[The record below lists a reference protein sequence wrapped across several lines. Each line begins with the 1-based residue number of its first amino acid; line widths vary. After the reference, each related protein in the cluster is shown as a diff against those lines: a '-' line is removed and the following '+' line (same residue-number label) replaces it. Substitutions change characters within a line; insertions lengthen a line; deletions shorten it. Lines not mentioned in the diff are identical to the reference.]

1 MAHPLWDKEGVLH
14 ELDRA
19 IIEEIDALNS
29 QAYLLRGSD
38 PVTARELT
46 NQILQQAEGAGYQRG
61 IGQAMR
67 TLAAIEAKINPVE
80 ALMLANQAI
89 AILEHEGDIGSVA
102 SALMTVFCYYHHVGW
117 YEESLLV
124 LKDAYEKATE
134 SSSPYVAVIALY
146 NMGVNSEE
154 RKDIDAAVNYYEMAM
169 VEAKDGVND
178 SVYWQSRN
186 ARAKLCAFRDPNPS
200 WIEELRVTRESLL
213 TINNISAACDSHAS
227 LALIFSDR
235 GLYREAIFEIRR
247 ARLLAAKHSQAP
259 IISSMLL
266 DLGEIYTK
274 YGKYSSALRTFKR
287 SHQFAQSTGYVMSE
301 CRSLERMAFVE
312 QELGHY
318 KRSLAHLFQHIK
330 LKEKLVGEQS
340 ENRMRDLQAFHKIEM
355 VQAEASLARRKNDEL
370 AEINT
375 ELGQA
380 LEQQS
385 RLQKELMRM
394 ASTDDLTGAVN
405 RRQLLNDGTLE
416 MERYR
421 HVGAPFV
428 VSILDVDFFKRI
440 NDGFGH
446 AAGDEILRRLTK
458 CCKGHLRRFDVF
470 GRLGGEEFCIIH
482 HDSDVQGA
490 VVAAKRLME
499 SITAIET
506 SDVIGDMQLT
516 VSMGLSEVRRGNDS
530 FYDVLHDADMAL
542 YEAKNGGR
550 NTFRVCQS
558 RHLEVAKSEA
568 A

>member
-1 MAHPLWDKEGVLH
+1 LQTQNRVT
-14 ELDRA
+14 
-19 IIEEIDALNS
+19 IEEIDELNI

-38 PVTARELT
+38 PTAARELT
-46 NQILQQAEGAGYQRG
+46 NQVLVQAESIDYQRG

-67 TLAAIEAKINPVE
+67 TLASIEAKISPVE
-80 ALMLANQAI
+80 ALILANKAI
-89 AILEHEGDIGSVA
+89 AILEQEGDTSSVA

-117 YEESLLV
+117 YEESLLI
-124 LKDAYEKATE
+124 LKDAYEKATQ
-134 SSSPYVAVIALY
+134 SNNHYVAVIALY

-154 RKDIDAAVNYYEMAM
+154 RKDIDAAINYYELAID
-169 VEAKDGVND
+169 EAKDGVNE
-178 SVYWQSRN
+178 SIYWMSKN
-186 ARAKLCAFRDPNPS
+186 ACAKLHAFRDPS
-200 WIEELRVTRESLL
+200 FQWIEELRLARVALL
-213 TINNISAACDSHAS
+213 QLDNISAACDSHAS

-247 ARLLAAKHSQAP
+247 ARSLAAKYSQAP
-259 IISSMLL
+259 MISSMLL
-266 DLGEIYTK
+266 DLGQIYCK
-274 YGKYSSALRTFKR
+274 YGKFHSALRTFKR
-287 SHQFAQSTGYVMSE
+287 SHNYAISTGYAMSE

-312 QELGHY
+312 QELGLY
-318 KRSLAHLFQHIK
+318 KKSLTHLFEHIK
-330 LKEKLVGEQS
+330 LKEKLIGEQS

-355 VQAEASLARRKNDEL
+355 VQAEATLARRKNDEL
-370 AEINT
+370 ATIND
-375 ELGQA
+375 ELENA

-405 RRQLLNDGTLE
+405 RRQLINDGTLE

-428 VSILDVDFFKRI
+428 VTILDVDFFKRI

-458 CCKGHLRRFDVF
+458 CCKEHLRKFDVF

-482 HDSDVQGA
+482 HDSDVNGA
-490 VVAAKRLME
+490 VAAAQRLMT
-499 SITAIET
+499 SILAIET
-506 SDVIGDMQLT
+506 SDVIGDTPLT
-516 VSMGLSEVRRGNDS
+516 VSMGISQVQKSNDS

-542 YEAKNGGR
+542 YEAKHAGR
-550 NTFRVCQS
+550 NNFKVCQS
-558 RHLEVAKSEA
+558 RHLEA